1 MSQTGTLAFSLGE
14 YRNNETVGEFVQ
26 EELNQ
31 YRHEYYNQDA
41 PSVSDA
47 VYDRLYDELELWE
60 KDTGIILSNSP
71 TQTVGYKAVSSLEK
85 VRHDIPLLSL
95 AKTKAVS
102 DLASFL
108 KGHAAL
114 LMLKLDGLTVKLVYE
129 GGKLVEGSTRGD
141 GDEGELITHNISAFR
156 NVPLSIP
163 YKGRLVI
170 TGEGFIHK
178 SDFERLKDTLT
189 GSDGKPYRNAR
200 NLAAGSIR
208 CLDANICKEREISFF
223 AFNILEGMDE
233 FEDSRDSRS
242 GLLSILAEFGF
253 EVCPAVYIPPDAKAD
268 HIASKIQ
275 KMAELADTWDIPID
289 GMVLRFNSFSYSAS
303 LGRTGHHYN
312 DGIAFKFEDDTYET
326 VFRRVEWQTGRSGEI
341 APVAVFDT
349 VEIDGCEV
357 SRASLHNLTFI
368 KGLELHPGCRILV
381 SKRNMIIPHV
391 EENLDR
397 GDYQDMTPQ
406 TCPCCGQPTRTH
418 SRAGDKGRMVE
429 TLHCDNPG
437 CGSRILQKFVHFA
450 EKKAM
455 NIRGLSEATL
465 DQLIRLGALKGY
477 QDLYHLDRYRDEII
491 ALEGFGEK
499 SYENLIASI
508 NESRS
513 TTFVRFVVAMDIPL
527 IGRTASRILDR
538 HFHGSLRELRL
549 AALDRFDF
557 TCLEGIGDIMS
568 SNLHKWFRN
577 SDHLLL
583 WGSLQKELH
592 FENGLDAEA
601 SREEN
606 NMNKTTNNTFAGCTI
621 VATGKL
627 ENFTRDGINAKI
639 ISLGATPG
647 SSVTKKTDYLICGE
661 KAGSKLAKAQQ
672 LGVKI
677 LTEQQFLEMLSA

>member
-1 MSQTGTLAFSLGE
+1 MSQTTERIHELVDKLNK
-14 YRNNETVGEFVQ
+14 YRD
-26 EELNQ
+26 
-31 YRHEYYNQDA
+31 EYYNKNA

-47 VYDRLYDELELWE
+47 VYDHLYDELERME
-60 KDTGIILSNSP
+60 KETGIILSNSP

-85 VRHDIPLLSL
+85 VRHRIPLLSL
-95 AKTKAVS
+95 DKTKMVS
-102 DLASFL
+102 ELAAFL
-108 KGHAAL
+108 KNHAAL

-141 GDEGELITHNISAFR
+141 GDEGELVTHNIAAFR
-156 NVPLSIP
+156 NVPVSIP
-163 YKGRLVI
+163 YKGHLELS
-170 TGEGFIHK
+170 GEGFIHK
-178 SDFERLKDTLT
+178 SDFERLKDTLV

-223 AFNILEGMDE
+223 AFNILEGMEE
-233 FEDSRDSRS
+233 FGDIRDSRNNM
-242 GLLSILAEFGF
+242 LLSLAEYGFG
-253 EVCPAVYIPPDAKAD
+253 VCPFLPVSPNESAEGIEAKIKTLTD
-268 HIASKIQ
+268 L
-275 KMAELADTWDIPID
+275 AEISDIPID
-289 GMVLRFNSFSYSAS
+289 GMVLRFDSFSYSAS

-326 VFRRVEWQTGRSGEI
+326 IFRSIEWQTGRSGEI
-341 APVAVFDT
+341 APVALFDT

-397 GDYQDMTPQ
+397 GNYQDMTPQ
-406 TCPCCGQPTRTH
+406 VCPCCGQPTRAY
-418 SRAGDKGRMVE
+418 SRAGDKGRIVE
-429 TLHCDNPG
+429 TLHCDNLE
-437 CGSRILQKFVHFA
+437 CGSRVLQHFVHFA

-465 DQLIRLGALKGY
+465 DQLIQLGALKNY

-491 ALEGFGEK
+491 AMEGFGVK
-499 SYENLIASI
+499 SYENLIAFI
-508 NESRS
+508 DESRN

-527 IGRTASRILDR
+527 IGRTASRILEG
-538 HFHGSLRELRL
+538 HFHGNLRELEL

-568 SNLHKWFRN
+568 SNIQEWFRN

-583 WGSLQKELH
+583 WRGLQKELH

-601 SREEN
+601 SGEEN
-606 NMNKTTNNTFAGCTI
+606 NMNGTNNNTFAGCTI

-677 LTEQQFLEMLSA
+677 LTEQEFMAMIAS

>member
-1 MSQTGTLAFSLGE
+1 MIQALERIHELVD
-14 YRNNETVGEFVQ
+14 R
-26 EELNQ
+26 LNQ

-41 PSVSDA
+41 PSVPDA

-60 KDTGIILSNSP
+60 KDTGIIFSNSP

-85 VRHDIPLLSL
+85 VRHSIPLLSL
-95 AKTKAVS
+95 AKTKMAGE
-102 DLASFL
+102 LASFL

-129 GGKLVEGSTRGD
+129 NGELVEGSTRGD
-141 GDEGELITHNISAFR
+141 GDEGELITHNIAAFQ
-156 NVPLSIP
+156 NVPISIP

-200 NLAAGSIR
+200 NLASGSIR
-208 CLDANICKEREISFF
+208 CLDAGVCRERKVSFC
-223 AFNILEGMDE
+223 AFNVLEGLDE
-233 FEDSRDSRS
+233 FSDMRDSRHK
-242 GLLSILAEFGF
+242 LLSLLAEFGF
-253 EVCPAVYIPPDAKAD
+253 EICPAVWISPDTKAED
-268 HIASKIQ
+268 FTARIQ
-275 KMAELADTWDIPID
+275 EMTDFADRLDIPID
-289 GMVLRFNSFSYSAS
+289 GMVLRIDSFSYSAT

-326 VFRRVEWQTGRSGEI
+326 VFRSVEWQTGRSGEI

-357 SRASLHNLTFI
+357 SRASLHNLSFI

-397 GDYQDMTPQ
+397 GAYADMVPD
-406 TCPCCGQPTRTH
+406 TCPCCGQPTRTY
-418 SRAGDKGRMVE
+418 SRDGGRGRTIE
-429 TLHCDNPG
+429 TLHCDNPE
-437 CGSRILQKFVHFA
+437 CGSRILQRFVHFA

-465 DQLIRLGALKGY
+465 DQLIRIGALKGY
-477 QDLYHLDRYRDEII
+477 QDLYHLDRYRDEIT

-508 NESRS
+508 NESRN

-527 IGRTASRILDR
+527 IGRTVSRILEK
-538 HFHGSLRELRL
+538 HFHGNLRELEL

-557 TCLEGIGDIMS
+557 TCLEGIGDAMS
-568 SNLHKWFRN
+568 SNIHEWFRN
-577 SDHLLL
+577 PDHLLL
-583 WGSLQKELH
+583 WRNLQKELH
-592 FENGLDAEA
+592 FDNGLDAQA
-601 SREEN
+601 SGEEN
-606 NMNKTTNNTFAGCTI
+606 NMTNNSTFAGCTI

-627 ENFTRDGINAKI
+627 ENFTRDGINARI

-672 LGVKI
+672 LGVKV
-677 LTEQQFLEMLSA
+677 LTEQEFLDMIAS

>member
-1 MSQTGTLAFSLGE
+1 MSQTTERIHKL
-14 YRNNETVGEFVQ
+14 VDK
-26 EELNQ
+26 LNQ
-31 YRHEYYNQDA
+31 YRDEYYNKNA

-47 VYDRLYDELELWE
+47 VYDHLYDELERLE
-60 KDTGIILSNSP
+60 KESGIILSNSP
-71 TQTVGYKAVSSLEK
+71 TQTVGYKAVSTLKK
-85 VRHDIPLLSL
+85 VRHRIPLLSL
-95 AKTKAVS
+95 DKTKLIS
-102 DLASFL
+102 DLVSFV
-108 KGHAAL
+108 KDHAAL

-129 GGKLVEGSTRGD
+129 DGKLVEGSTRGD
-141 GDEGELITHNISAFR
+141 GDEGELVTHNIAAFR

-163 YKGRLVI
+163 FKGHLELP
-170 TGEGFIHK
+170 GEGFIHK
-178 SDFERLKDTLT
+178 SDFERLKDTLI

-200 NLAAGSIR
+200 NLASGSIR
-208 CLDANICKEREISFF
+208 CLDAGICKEREISFF

-233 FEDSRDSRS
+233 FDDIRDSRS
-242 GLLSILAEFGF
+242 ALLLSMIDHGFGICPFVPIPAGATAEEIEKHIQNLQELAE
-253 EVCPAVYIPPDAKAD
+253 I
-268 HIASKIQ
+268 S
-275 KMAELADTWDIPID
+275 DIPFD
-289 GMVLRFNSFSYSAS
+289 GMVLRYDSLSYSAN

-312 DGIAFKFEDDTYET
+312 DGIAFKFEDDTYES
-326 VFRRVEWQTGRSGEI
+326 VFRSIEWQTGRTGEI
-341 APVAVFDT
+341 APVAIFDT

-397 GDYQDMTPQ
+397 GNYQDMIPQ
-406 TCPCCGQPTRTH
+406 TCPCCGQPTRMH

-429 TLHCDNPG
+429 TLHCDNPE
-437 CGSRILQKFVHFA
+437 CGSRILHKFVHFA

-465 DQLIRLGALKGY
+465 DQLIQLGALKTY
-477 QDLYHLDRYRDEII
+477 QDLYHLDRYRNEII

-527 IGRTASRILDR
+527 IGRTASRILDGY
-538 HFHGSLRELRL
+538 FHGSLRELRL

-557 TCLEGIGDIMS
+557 TCLEGIGNTMS

-647 SSVTKKTDYLICGE
+647 SSVTQKTDYLICGE

-677 LTEQQFLEMLSA
+677 LTEQEFMEMLSA